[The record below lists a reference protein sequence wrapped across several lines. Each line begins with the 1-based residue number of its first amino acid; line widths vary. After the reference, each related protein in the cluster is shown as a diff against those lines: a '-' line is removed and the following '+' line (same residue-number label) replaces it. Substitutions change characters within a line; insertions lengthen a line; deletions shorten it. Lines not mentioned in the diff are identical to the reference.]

1 MHTGLMVKKLEGKNS
16 LDDLGVHEKIILK
29 WIINT

>member
-16 LDDLGVHEKIILK
+16 LDDLGVHEKIIQSNL
-29 WIINT
+29 